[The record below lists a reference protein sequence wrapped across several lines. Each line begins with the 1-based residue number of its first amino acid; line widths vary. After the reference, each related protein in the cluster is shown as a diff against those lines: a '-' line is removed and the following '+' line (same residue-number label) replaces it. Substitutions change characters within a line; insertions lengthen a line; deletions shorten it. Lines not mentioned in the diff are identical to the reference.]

1 MEAPWTHTPDEV
13 LDYYR
18 VDVGRGLS
26 ETQIVEHALKYGK
39 NGEYCLLYIF
49 SPSFVWCYSSG
60 STANKVSVEGNRG
73 PKRTC
78 IFEIMSA

>member
-26 ETQIVEHALKYGK
+26 EKQIVEHALKYGK
-39 NGEYCLLYIF
+39 NGEYCFL
-49 SPSFVWCYSSG
+49 
-60 STANKVSVEGNRG
+60 SVFFPFLCVEPFFRVD
-73 PKRTC
+73 RL
-78 IFEIMSA
+78 